1 MAVASMTI
9 AAPPFDRRR
18 RSRVGW
24 RAALG
29 RLAFQAWVFLKRG
42 FVHNTSYR
50 LNFALSIFNVLVG
63 LVSYYFLSRIVS
75 HQKLGDFAEYP
86 ASFIIV
92 GTTVMTF
99 VSVALA
105 SYAGSIRSEMFLGTI
120 EHWLLAASSLT
131 RLVFLSTLWEFAWP
145 MLTTAVTFTVLS
157 LALGVHLD
165 PDLATALVFFL
176 LTVAVMS
183 GFGLVSAGI
192 IMVSKIGDP
201 LSVAWGV
208 VTSLLSG
215 SLFPV
220 SVLPGWLQGLSHS
233 LPPYY
238 ALEGLRRGLVL
249 HASLGQEVHPLL
261 VLLGFASVSVPLGIV
276 AFRIG
281 FERARSQGTLA
292 QF

>member
-1 MAVASMTI
+1 MIGEPALP
-9 AAPPFDRRR
+9 APPRAG
-18 RSRVGW
+18 SRISG
-24 RAALG
+24 LG
-29 RLAFQAWVFLKRG
+29 RWLRQLGFQARVFLKRG

-50 LNFALSIFNVLVG
+50 LNFTLSIFNALVG
-63 LVSYYFLSRIVS
+63 LISYYFLSRIVS
-75 HQKLGDFAEYP
+75 HQKLGDFSAYP

-92 GTTVMTF
+92 GTTVMAF
-99 VSVALA
+99 VTVALG

-120 EHWLLAASSLT
+120 EHWLLSVSSMT

-145 MLTTAVTFTVLS
+145 MIVSVVTFTILS
-157 LALGVHLD
+157 LILGVHLD
-165 PDLATALVFFL
+165 PDWPTTSLFFL
-176 LTVAVMS
+176 LTVTVMS
-183 GFGLVSAGI
+183 GFGLISAGI

-249 HASLGQEVHPLL
+249 HASLGEVLHPLV
-261 VLLGFASVSVPLGIV
+261 VLCGFAAVTVPLGIL
-276 AFRIG
+276 AFRLG
-281 FERARSQGTLA
+281 FERARAQGTLA